1 MEANR
6 NNAGEST
13 PLEVVETHESA
24 SVSDYTSMAS
34 TAHTAR
40 TEEDDNRE
48 ETRHVTSLIRNK
60 VFPQVKFV
68 ATESQLDIKGKIA
81 RRLCKEL
88 GIKDQ
93 VTKKD
98 FWRRYRELV
107 RKKITEFRNS
117 AVKMIKDKV
126 RSKYNVVL

>member
-1 MEANR
+1 
-6 NNAGEST
+6 
-13 PLEVVETHESA
+13 
-24 SVSDYTSMAS
+24 
-34 TAHTAR
+34 
-40 TEEDDNRE
+40 
-48 ETRHVTSLIRNK
+48 
-60 VFPQVKFV
+60 
-68 ATESQLDIKGKIA
+68 
-81 RRLCKEL
+81 
-88 GIKDQ
+88 

>member
-6 NNAGEST
+6 NNEGAST
-13 PLEVVETHESA
+13 PLAVVETHGGA

-68 ATESQLDIKGKIA
+68 ATELQLDIRGKIA

-88 GIKDQ
+88 
-93 VTKKD
+93 
-98 FWRRYRELV
+98 
-107 RKKITEFRNS
+107 
-117 AVKMIKDKV
+117 
-126 RSKYNVVL
+126 